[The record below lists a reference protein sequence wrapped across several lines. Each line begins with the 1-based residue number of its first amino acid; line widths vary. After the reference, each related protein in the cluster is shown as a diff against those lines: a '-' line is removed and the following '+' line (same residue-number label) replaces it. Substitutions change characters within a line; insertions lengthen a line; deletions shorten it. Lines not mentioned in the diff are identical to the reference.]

1 MPNSFNHTL
10 SNLVRHMYRMV
21 VYVGLGLIT
30 TSCLKLFDNY
40 FLFSIIYISRIFA
53 YTCIIGIVGLEY
65 KIFFCPFLGPVR
77 PSKVW
82 AKRACSIKVVR

>member
-1 MPNSFNHTL
+1 MNMPNSFNHTL

-65 KIFFCPFLGPVR
+65 KIFFLSLFRSRSTIEGVGKKGLFY
-77 PSKVW
+77 
-82 AKRACSIKVVR
+82 